1 LLSCQDGSAVLDAH
15 TDGLTMLPE
24 SAGGETVGALYVE
37 GNGTQCSQTP
47 LEIRALE
54 PCIALYELSTGVVR
68 QRPQSQVGDI
78 NRPGAPL
85 VCRALRATLVRER
98 AEMPSE
104 VFSYSG
110 GLLARPIGER
120 GSVQIDGCR
129 GRRTILYG
137 RGFPGNLDIRS
148 GLLTWDTG
156 RNVEFYKE
164 GESSNGTVFG
174 YELATRRRHSW
185 KLPRVRVH
193 GGPEPP
199 AVGAFGYSTHTADTI
214 FWIASELLT
223 GPEITGVLTSG
234 VYATPLK

>member
-1 LLSCQDGSAVLDAH
+1 
-15 TDGLTMLPE
+15 M
-24 SAGGETVGALYVE
+24 GALYVE

-47 LEIRALE
+47 VERRALE

-78 NRPGAPL
+78 NLPGAPL

-137 RGFPGNLDIRS
+137 RGFPGKFDIRS

-164 GESSNGTVFG
+164 GEPSNGTVFG

-185 KLPRVRVH
+185 KFHAYGFTVDQSRRRSAPSAIPLILPTRSS
-193 GGPEPP
+193 GSP
-199 AVGAFGYSTHTADTI
+199 ANCS
-214 FWIASELLT
+214 T